1 MDIFDANALDLIG
14 RISLGIP
21 RVINNVCDNALLI
34 GYAEGYQTITRD
46 VIEEVIIALD
56 ITPNETTTS
65 DPAEFNVW
73 GAPVHHT
80 AMDGSQN

>member
-1 MDIFDANALDLIG
+1 MDIFDTNALDLIG

-21 RVINNVCDNALLI
+21 RVVNNICDNALLM
-34 GYAEGYQTITRD
+34 GYAEGQKIITRD
-46 VIEEVIIALD
+46 IIEEVITALD

-65 DPAEFNVW
+65 DPADFNMW
-73 GAPVHHT
+73 GSSLHRT